1 MLYGILCCIVETFSA
16 VNINHSKI
24 KNSLKMLCM
33 HYLLFYDS
41 LSWTVLMNEVAAFQ
55 SEL

>member
-1 MLYGILCCIVETFSA
+1 
-16 VNINHSKI
+16 
-24 KNSLKMLCM
+24 MLCM